1 MFTPTI
7 SNMKPAQILQKQAFT
22 RILPAD
28 NLAALQTNYAKY
40 NTERG
45 YKEGEL
51 AYSILTQ
58 ADFMREFDQDAHK
71 ILSPAYYPNPISKDP
86 ETGQFYERKL
96 ARVTVN
102 LPEIFA
108 NQRTALLTG
117 NELDLKLMSGGTS
130 KSMQDRFSRFLE
142 GWAYRN
148 MEVAV
153 YNLIYSNAVTGD
165 GAVIFFTDSGKVGWR
180 SASYM
185 KGDVLYPHY
194 DTYGRLALFGRRY
207 RMAGEDG
214 RYVTYLD
221 VWDEAK
227 YTRYR
232 SETNKKGTVAWVVD
246 EKPKPHGFNR
256 VPVSYVRYGAPFWAG
271 AMNDVDNIEMAL
283 SQLVENNKHYALRI
297 LYALGADMQ
306 VKASFDGRPMQI
318 NSIDPNAKVGYLEP
332 ADASGSFSLQLNRL
346 FKDAY
351 QAAHCVEAPEIKSGA
366 DMSSLTVQM
375 LYADAYHQS
384 LLDAKIFQSGIDDIV
399 SLFQQGWGIET
410 GKPSDFDESVFRVK
424 GKIHPY
430 IMRSENEEVNNI
442 AVLANS
448 GGLPKKAVA
457 DEAYKLGYGTP
468 RNYDDLLQEEHDAL
482 VGEQQAAASANS
494 VNESRGE

>member
-1 MFTPTI
+1 MFNPTI
-7 SNMKPAQILQKQAFT
+7 SNMTPEMILRKRAFT
-22 RILPAD
+22 RILPSD
-28 NLAALQTNYAKY
+28 NVSALATAYARY
-40 NTERG
+40 DGGG
-45 YKEGEL
+45 YKDGDL
-51 AYSILTQ
+51 AFSIVTQ

-71 ILSPAYYPNPISKDP
+71 ILSQSYYPDP
-86 ETGQFYERKL
+86 VSYDAEQKKYYQRKL

-108 NQRTALLTG
+108 NQRTALMTG
-117 NELDLKLMSGGTS
+117 NDLDLKLMSGGTS
-130 KSMQDRFSRFLE
+130 ISMQDRFARFSE

-148 MEVAV
+148 MEVAL
-153 YNLIYSNAVTGD
+153 YDLIYSNAVTGD
-165 GAVIFFTDSGKVGWR
+165 GAVIFFLDEGKVGWR

-194 DTYGRLALFGRRY
+194 DALGRLAVFGRKY
-207 RMAGEDG
+207 TMAGEDG
-214 RYVTYLD
+214 TDVTYLD
-221 VWDEAK
+221 VWDK
-227 YTRYR
+227 VSYIRYVSGR
-232 SETNKKGTVAWVVD
+232 GRKGSVKWSVD
-246 EKPKPHGFNR
+246 QKATPHGFGR
-256 VPVSYVRYGAPFWAG
+256 VPVSYIRYGAPFWSG
-271 AMNDVDNIEMAL
+271 AMNDVDNIELAL

-297 LYALGADMQ
+297 LYALGDNMQ

-318 NSIDPNAKVGYLEP
+318 NSTDNNAKVGYLEP
-332 ADASGSFSLQLNRL
+332 ADASGSFTLQLNRL

-384 LLDAKIFQSGIDDIV
+384 LLDAKIFQGGIDDIV
-399 SLFQQGWGIET
+399 NLFQTGWGIET
-410 GKPSDFDESVFRVK
+410 GKASDFDERVFRVK

-442 AVLANS
+442 AILSNS

-457 DEAYKLGYGTP
+457 NEAYKLGYGTP

-482 VGEQQAAASANS
+482 VGEQSAQQQGQNTI
-494 VNESRGE
+494 NDSRAE